1 MKKKVAQYSNL
12 GAALVSVRSK
22 HGKSRQGRH
31 DSTPGAFVKLP
42 TNGRQLCP
50 VFPPSHV
57 SRFRSTLCPQPS
69 TSLANRDAT

>member
-42 TNGRQLCP
+42 TDGRQLCP
-50 VFPPSHV
+50 VFPPFTRIPV
-57 SRFRSTLCPQPS
+57 PLNPLPS
-69 TSLANRDAT
+69 TFHVPGQP